1 MDLNN
6 VVATVEHETGR
17 RVSARHQD
25 RMKVKAE
32 EAAREK
38 EKAAL
43 AAAEAARLKEEKR
56 KALEETRAANLAA
69 REEPEEDEEDED
81 EEDEDDN
88 SDDQSS
94 DSNSSSDNDYDD
106 DDSVNIVK
114 LRAQNMKD
122 NLDFINKLKRMR
134 GMKGF
139 FKSTQPKKKKKP
151 KTKPKPPP
159 PPPRDAPPLTRAK
172 RKETEKEEEK
182 QAKRRQSS
190 RKRVKVTSYNEA
202 DLEPVKLPVTDAMS
216 AEVEEKPPTEGE
228 EVTSSVAETDN
239 AAESR
244 GKRLL
249 WFEKIVLLNDVPRI
263 KPRIFCHAFDKFKR
277 PNHDLPLQVFPPYQ
291 PFCFKFKEEVDSLDN
306 E

>member
-56 KALEETRAANLAA
+56 KALEETRAANVAA
-69 REEPEEDEEDED
+69 REEPEEDEEDEG
-81 EEDEDDN
+81 DEDDN

-94 DSNSSSDNDYDD
+94 DSNSSSDNDDD
-106 DDSVNIVK
+106 DDDNVNIVK

-122 NLDFINKLKRMR
+122 NLNFINKLKRMR
-134 GMKGF
+134 GMRGF

-172 RKETEKEEEK
+172 RKETEKEVEK
-182 QAKRRQSS
+182 EAKRRKSS

-202 DLEPVKLPVTDAMS
+202 DLEPVRLPVTDAMS
-216 AEVEEKPPTEGE
+216 VEVEEKPPKEGE

-239 AAESR
+239 TAESR

-249 WFEKIVLLNDVPRI
+249 WFEKIVLLNDVPKI

-291 PFCFKFKEEVDSLDN
+291 PFCFKFKEEEVDCLDN